1 MKGVMYLTEIDKII
15 TEMTDEEF
23 LKVFKNTYE
32 EDSKVKEVTSV
43 TNVDQRVP
51 MERALIQIGIKLI
64 KERRTLKNGAA
75 IKAVGKEYFK

>member
-32 EDSKVKEVTSV
+32 ED
-43 TNVDQRVP
+43 
-51 MERALIQIGIKLI
+51 
-64 KERRTLKNGAA
+64 
-75 IKAVGKEYFK
+75 

>member
-32 EDSKVKEVTSV
+32 EDSKVKEAYSYDLV
-43 TNVDQRVP
+43 
-51 MERALIQIGIKLI
+51 
-64 KERRTLKNGAA
+64 KET
-75 IKAVGKEYFK
+75 EE

>member
-32 EDSKVKEVTSV
+32 EDSKVKEVYSYDLV
-43 TNVDQRVP
+43 
-51 MERALIQIGIKLI
+51 
-64 KERRTLKNGAA
+64 KET
-75 IKAVGKEYFK
+75 EE

>member
-32 EDSKVKEVTSV
+32 EDSKVKEVCSYDLV
-43 TNVDQRVP
+43 
-51 MERALIQIGIKLI
+51 
-64 KERRTLKNGAA
+64 KET
-75 IKAVGKEYFK
+75 EE

>member
-32 EDSKVKEVTSV
+32 EDSKVKEVYSSDLV
-43 TNVDQRVP
+43 
-51 MERALIQIGIKLI
+51 
-64 KERRTLKNGAA
+64 KET
-75 IKAVGKEYFK
+75 EE

>member
-32 EDSKVKEVTSV
+32 EDPKVKEVYSYDLV
-43 TNVDQRVP
+43 
-51 MERALIQIGIKLI
+51 
-64 KERRTLKNGAA
+64 KET
-75 IKAVGKEYFK
+75 EE

>member
-32 EDSKVKEVTSV
+32 EDSIVKEVYSYDLV
-43 TNVDQRVP
+43 
-51 MERALIQIGIKLI
+51 
-64 KERRTLKNGAA
+64 KET
-75 IKAVGKEYFK
+75 EE

>member
-32 EDSKVKEVTSV
+32 EDSKVKEVYSYDLV
-43 TNVDQRVP
+43 KD
-51 MERALIQIGIKLI
+51 ERLPVFFSIKFKYFLIFRIDFFNLCQYL
-64 KERRTLKNGAA
+64 
-75 IKAVGKEYFK
+75 